1 MHIFNLYVCNIILGG
16 ISMKDA
22 KKNDWLLWVLL
33 ILLTPIGIV
42 YMWLI
47 KKDFTSKKKK
57 ILSIV
62 FGVWFVIVLINGNNG
77 TENNEPVDVVNT
89 EATKE
94 PISEFTKKPTKE
106 IEPTP
111 EPTPEYDVKEIKK
124 LYSSEDVIGKSAKD
138 IDKVDDD
145 ILLDKTVINDS
156 NDNLRLARIT
166 YRGSLEEYIMSYY
179 EKYFSSDDE
188 IHYIVNFTTK
198 TTTCIAN
205 MGSFLSVTITEYV
218 DKEEHDASTLGSGM
232 VYGQYYI
239 YFGTNDIEK
248 IQ

>member
-1 MHIFNLYVCNIILGG
+1 MFANIILGG

-111 EPTPEYDVKEIKK
+111 EYDIKEIKK

-138 IDKVDDD
+138 IDEVDDD